1 VGFGNNIKSIESVKL
16 ELGDLTILL
25 GPPAAGKSNILDALG
40 IVGYLHRFKL
50 LDKEY
55 ANNALNLEP
64 LTLIARFQEVSQLF
78 RYNDISKPVRIRV
91 SGNIS
96 LNYEISYVSGS
107 LKVVVN
113 EKTLP
118 WDLCTLRPDP
128 MGELQNI
135 SKQIPVLE
143 TRLYG
148 FDRYGLAIGTCINP
162 QPCGLHLRLLNISNA
177 RNTPVSVL
185 SELGWN
191 APFILRKHQSVIRG
205 INDVLREYMGE
216 KIEVKLRRSGEVL
229 IFDYDSEVD
238 ALGVSESIYRTLYT
252 ILALKSSRFVLG
264 LKSNKPMVLPWNI
277 VLHRN

>member
-16 ELGDLTILL
+16 DLGDLTILL
-25 GPPAAGKSNILDALG
+25 GPSAAGKSNILDALG

-107 LKVVVN
+107 LKVIVN
-113 EKTLP
+113 EKPLP

-135 SKQIPVLE
+135 SKQIPILE

-148 FDRYGLAIGTCINP
+148 FDPYGLAIGTCINP
-162 QPCGLHLRLLNISNA
+162 QPCGLHLHLLNISK
-177 RNTPVSVL
+177 
-185 SELGWN
+185 
-191 APFILRKHQSVIRG
+191 ISVIATLEPSLAR
-205 INDVLREYMGE
+205 ILHIAAPIPRAPPVTTTTFPSTLPLLSRI
-216 KIEVKLRRSGEVL
+216 KST
-229 IFDYDSEVD
+229 FP
-238 ALGVSESIYRTLYT
+238 SIYSIPL
-252 ILALKSSRFVLG
+252 
-264 LKSNKPMVLPWNI
+264 
-277 VLHRN
+277 